1 MQWTKII
8 FQAVVSKS
16 LRVATLIILIQA
28 CAYVPVTKPQLIHN
42 EDCQLISKELQLE
55 EKQLSSGGACSGPA
69 CSVFLIIPAS
79 TFLVSG
85 SVVLIG
91 NSLHW
96 LEKNGTCSDGLIRKN
111 LEPFI
116 DWAFNIGGKTVEQ

>member
-1 MQWTKII
+1 
-8 FQAVVSKS
+8 
-16 LRVATLIILIQA
+16 
-28 CAYVPVTKPQLIHN
+28 VTKPQLVNN

-55 EKQLSSGGACSGPA
+55 EKQLTSGGACSGAA
-69 CSVFLIIPAS
+69 CSALLIIPAS

-85 SVVLIG
+85 SIVLIG

-111 LEPFI
+111 LDQFI
-116 DWAFNIGGKTVEQ
+116 NWAFHSGGEKLQQ